1 MNEYSKET
9 LRRVEE
15 NDDTIIELGICN
27 NDGVVLCTKGRYFTA
42 GDIVEKTILNLVEAS
57 RGILI

>member
-1 MNEYSKET
+1 MDDYSRET
-9 LRRVEE
+9 LRRIQE
-15 NDDTIIELGICN
+15 NYDTLIELGICN